1 MNPDRAAGRARRA
14 GLFAVLA
21 LAAGAAFGLAGHAF
35 SKPSSLP
42 VAPVAIEVQATP
54 LPTFHPRKDD
64 TRFGALI
71 YRGGLR
77 LTSPFPGFGGIS
89 AFRLD
94 ADGAHFL
101 AVTDAGV
108 FLRGRLVTEGDRP
121 TGLADVTA
129 AAMLDQSG
137 APLADTKRGDAES
150 LAIGPQNVFVGLED
164 VNEIWSFPGLDPL
177 GKKGKP
183 IAVPPGV
190 KALRDNLGLE
200 SLVYVPSGPLAG
212 ALLGI
217 GEVGA
222 TKEADLPGFII
233 GGPKPGT
240 FTLAKSGV
248 FSATDAALGPDGEL
262 FLLERHYAITTGVS
276 MQIRRFQLK
285 DVAPGAVLTGDIL
298 FTADMGYEIDNME
311 GLAVT
316 VNAAG
321 ETLLTLVSDDNFSP
335 IQRTI
340 LLRFALAKD

>member
-1 MNPDRAAGRARRA
+1 MKRGLRAVGIVAA
-14 GLFAVLA
+14 AVLGGA
-21 LAAGAAFGLAGHAF
+21 LLFNLAF
-35 SKPSSLP
+35 SKPGALP
-42 VAPVAIEVQATP
+42 PEPVAITVTAQPVATFKRGDELTQFGP
-54 LPTFHPRKDD
+54 L
-64 TRFGALI
+64 RFV
-71 YRGGLR
+71 GGLV

-89 AFRLD
+89 AFHLD

-101 AVTDAGV
+101 AVTDAGL

-129 AAMLDQSG
+129 AAILDQTG
-137 APLADTKRGDAES
+137 APLAENNRGDAES
-150 LAIGPQNVFVGLED
+150 LAFGPQNVFVGLED
-164 VNEIWSFPGLDPL
+164 VNEIWSFPGADPL
-177 GKKGKP
+177 GQKGKP
-183 IAVPPGV
+183 IPVPAGV

-222 TKEADLPGFII
+222 TNGADLPGFII
-233 GGPKPGT
+233 GGPKPGS
-240 FTLAKSGV
+240 FTIPKSGV

-262 FLLERHYAITTGVS
+262 FLLERHYAVSTGVS
-276 MQIRRFQLK
+276 MRIRRFQLK
-285 DVAPGAVLTGDIL
+285 DVAPGAVLKGDIL

-321 ETLLTLVSDDNFSP
+321 ETLLTLISDDNFSP